1 MRTLPRRN
9 CYNRASG
16 SGLLAQMHNAASPLV
31 YNATAA
37 DAGNP
42 FLLPYY
48 GYNYEATPL
57 LVGVHWDSFVY
68 FNTHTRLD
76 KHTYN

>member
-1 MRTLPRRN
+1 
-9 CYNRASG
+9 
-16 SGLLAQMHNAASPLV
+16 MHNAASPLV

-37 DAGNP
+37 AVADAGNP
-42 FLLPYY
+42 FSPILW
-48 GYNYEATPL
+48 YNYEATPL